1 MNGTPQRPHVA
12 WPLFMLFVT
21 GVCYGLTYTLAGVSV
36 RGGIPFTAYV
46 FWLGL
51 GAGAIM
57 FVISLVFRK
66 VPRFTLT
73 HLKVYFVTGVTGFVI
88 PYTIV
93 AVVIGRGLP
102 PGIMS
107 MIIALAPMMTYLGA
121 VIFRIERAW
130 WIKYLGLI
138 VGIAGIV
145 LIVAPAN
152 SLPSPDLVIWALIA
166 LIVPFG
172 YAATTIAAV
181 LMRPPAMDSISFSV
195 GYFVTVVPILFGA
208 MLVAGEFWAFDGAFG
223 DAEWAL
229 VLSAAIQ
236 GLGIYLFLE
245 LVMLM
250 GPVFFTAVNFI
261 TPLTGI
267 LFGWAFFGDKLSS
280 WVLIALVPL
289 FLGLVF
295 VILPRPAA
303 K

>member
-1 MNGTPQRPHVA
+1 
-12 WPLFMLFVT
+12 
-21 GVCYGLTYTLAGVSV
+21 
-36 RGGIPFTAYV
+36 
-46 FWLGL
+46 
-51 GAGAIM
+51 
-57 FVISLVFRK
+57 
-66 VPRFTLT
+66 
-73 HLKVYFVTGVTGFVI
+73 
-88 PYTIV
+88 
-93 AVVIGRGLP
+93 
-102 PGIMS
+102 MS

-195 GYFVTVVPILFGA
+195 GYFVTVVPILFVA

-250 GPVFFTAVNFI
+250 GPVFFTTVNFI